1 MTPSSQPPETQ
12 ARVKTFDPLELDR
25 SVIAIPLLRQMEEEL
40 RGIEAF
46 RVAHPFPE
54 DGEFNTLIEYNR
66 DFDGTPEEMRE
77 LVVKMA
83 EEAAAKALEVSKRRV
98 EDSKEAAPGGA
109 RVSRASLR
117 NRADI
122 YGNIFLMEQRRHK
135 DLEEAVRVQK
145 IGP

>member
-46 RVAHPFPE
+46 RTAHPFPE
-54 DGEFNTLIEYNR
+54 NGEFNTLIEYNR
-66 DFDGTPEEMRE
+66 DFDGKPEEMRE

-83 EEAAAKALEVSKRRV
+83 EEAAAKALEASKRRV
-98 EDSKEAAPGGA
+98 EDRKDAAPAGA
-109 RVSRASLR
+109 RASRASPWK
-117 NRADI
+117 RADI
-122 YGNIFLMEQRRHK
+122 YGNIFLMEQQRHQA
-135 DLEEAVRVQK
+135 L
-145 IGP
+145 